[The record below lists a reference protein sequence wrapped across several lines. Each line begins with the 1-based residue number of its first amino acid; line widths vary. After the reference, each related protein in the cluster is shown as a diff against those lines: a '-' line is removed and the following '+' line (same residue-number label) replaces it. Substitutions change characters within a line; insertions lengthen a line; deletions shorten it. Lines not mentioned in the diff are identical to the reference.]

1 MSACERYEADLSA
14 LLDGELDAA
23 KEEELRAHMAECPE
37 CTALYEAFSLLHAD
51 VQEPPADLTAR
62 IMNAVRSEQS
72 TNITPMPKKKQ
83 HWGKWL
89 AAAACFVVI
98 VGAVTLPRL
107 LQQRPG
113 AQTNAVSRS
122 MPQIGQSETDATN
135 GADSSIDTDLATTPD
150 GNDGTLLAGNQD
162 ALTIT
167 EPTEIEAVRALLV
180 SPAESETPSEEDVPI
195 LKLSDDASQTTIWI
209 DGDDLVYTD
218 DGTQFF
224 RCAGA
229 ANDLIDFLSH
239 YDG

>member
-62 IMNAVRSEQS
+62 IMNAVRSETE

-107 LQQRPG
+107 LQQRP
-113 AQTNAVSRS
+113 AVPTNAVSRS
-122 MPQIGQSETDATN
+122 MPQLGQSETAPAN
-135 GADSSIDTDLATTPD
+135 AADSNTDADPATSD
-150 GNDGTLLAGNQD
+150 GALLTGSHE
-162 ALTIT
+162 ALTLT
-167 EPTEIEAVRALLV
+167 EPDEIEAVRALLS
-180 SPAESETPSEEDVPI
+180 SPAEADAPAEDTPPLLQ
-195 LKLSDDASQTTIWI
+195 LKEADDATTVIWLS
-209 DGDDLVYTD
+209 GDDVLYTD
-218 DGTQFF
+218 DGEQYF

-229 ANDLIDFLSH
+229 ANALIDFLAQ
-239 YDG
+239 YGG